1 METSFITCVICPKGC
16 NIKVDWDNTNKEILN
31 VEGNS
36 CPRGYKYATAE
47 VVHPERVL
55 TSTVRVKLPLCSNPL
70 SPYFCKKQKY
80 ELVPI
85 RSASP
90 IPKESIMAA
99 MEEISKTVIDTSS
112 FANGLK
118 MGDVV
123 IENVANT
130 GINMISC
137 RNFLL

>member
-1 METSFITCVICPKGC
+1 METSFVTCVICPKGC
-16 NIKVDWDNTNKEILN
+16 NIKVDWNLLADGTKEVVG

-36 CPRGYKYATAE
+36 CPRGLRYATSE

-55 TSTVRVKLPLCSNPL
+55 TSTVKVIRDGEDGSVS
-70 SPYFCKKQKY
+70 

-90 IPKESIMAA
+90 IPKESMMAA
-99 MEEISKTVIDTSS
+99 MDEISKTTLKERV
-112 FANGLK
+112 LK

-123 IENVANT
+123 VGNVAGT
-130 GINMISC
+130 GVDMVAC
-137 RNFLL
+137 RDSRGCR

>member
-16 NIKVDWDNTNKEILN
+16 SIKVCWNLLDDGSKNVVS

-36 CPRGYKYATAE
+36 CPRGLGYATSE

-55 TSTVRVKLPLCSNPL
+55 TSTIRVVHSGENGSCV
-70 SPYFCKKQKY
+70 

-90 IPKESIMAA
+90 IPKESMMAA
-99 MEEISKTVIDTSS
+99 MDEISRTILKGRS
-112 FANGLK
+112 LK

-123 IENVANT
+123 VGNVAGT
-130 GINMISC
+130 GIDMVAC
-137 RNFLL
+137 RDSRLC

>member
-1 METSFITCVICPKGC
+1 METSFVTCVICPRGC
-16 NIKVDWDNTNKEILN
+16 GIKVDWNLLDDGSKKVVG

-36 CPRGYKYATAE
+36 CPRGLGYATAE

-55 TSTVRVKLPLCSNPL
+55 TSTVRVVRDGEDGSVC
-70 SPYFCKKQKY
+70 

-90 IPKESIMAA
+90 IPKESMMAA
-99 MEEISKTVIDTSS
+99 MDEISKTTLKGRD
-112 FANGLK
+112 LK

-123 IENVANT
+123 IIDVAGT
-130 GINMISC
+130 GVDMVAC
-137 RNFLL
+137 RDSR